1 MTVFNA
7 TAPVIV
13 VHSRRYTGGYA
24 VVREVGGHVTLSIDR
39 QIAVFVIATVG
50 QLWRVQATVD
60 GRRWQAGCFVNR
72 NGYGDRSE
80 AETAVSVA
88 LGLAQ
93 ERGAVVRRLDGVY
106 DCGAVTHGPVHLVPC
121 RRHPYWGSET

>member
-7 TAPVIV
+7 TAAVIV
-13 VHSRRYTGGYA
+13 VHSRRHTGGYA
-24 VVREVGGHVTLSIDR
+24 VVREVSGHVTLSVDC
-39 QIAVFVIATVG
+39 QIVVFMIAAVG

-60 GRRWQAGCFVNR
+60 GRRWQTGCFINR

-80 AETAVSVA
+80 AQTAVSVA
-88 LGLAQ
+88 LGLGQ
-93 ERGAVVRRLDGVY
+93 ERGAVVRRFDSVY

-121 RRHPYWGSET
+121 SRQPYWGSET